1 MQAKCSRGAVCWGV
15 HETPN
20 PPPALRPLCS
30 CRCFGCRHCCL
41 QPLAF
46 CCYPEPCCPWLQEV
60 PRPSPRPP
68 RAPPM
73 SPARSLR
80 PLSPAPTRRSPRRSP
95 GGDFSVKRGKVLM
108 KGEMGERLPVLP
120 ACLWAASA
128 KIRVMGPLKGALSS
142 LSGLWWRSASQPAST
157 LSLRLHPCESIRGW
171 RVNLTQRTDW
181 QSFTLRE
188 IFAFATLS
196 SFPFQL

>member
-1 MQAKCSRGAVCWGV
+1 MVSGMFSFGMQKREGLSVYASEMLRGAVCWGV
-15 HETPN
+15 DETPN

-60 PRPSPRPP
+60 PRPSPRRP

-80 PLSPAPTRRSPRRSP
+80 PLSPAPTRRSQRRSP

-108 KGEMGERLPVLP
+108 KGELGERLPLLP

-128 KIRVMGPLKGALSS
+128 KIGSW
-142 LSGLWWRSASQPAST
+142 GL
-157 LSLRLHPCESIRGW
+157 
-171 RVNLTQRTDW
+171 
-181 QSFTLRE
+181 
-188 IFAFATLS
+188 
-196 SFPFQL
+196 

>member
-1 MQAKCSRGAVCWGV
+1 MFMQAKCSGVQFCWGV
-15 HETPN
+15 YTTPN

-60 PRPSPRPP
+60 PRPSPRRP

-108 KGEMGERLPVLP
+108 KGELGERLPLLP
-120 ACLWAASA
+120 ACLWEFLPVQKSGHGAFKRCSLFTFRAVVEKRLAA
-128 KIRVMGPLKGALSS
+128 
-142 LSGLWWRSASQPAST
+142 
-157 LSLRLHPCESIRGW
+157 C
-171 RVNLTQRTDW
+171 VNLVPQIT
-181 QSFTLRE
+181 SM
-188 IFAFATLS
+188 
-196 SFPFQL
+196 

>member
-1 MQAKCSRGAVCWGV
+1 MGAPFPCTSADPGVDWLDPSSPLPPPEAGQTGPRGSKDWLALEVRVVRLLLSRGLRCFLITWLL
-15 HETPN
+15 P
-20 PPPALRPLCS
+20 RPLCS

-60 PRPSPRPP
+60 PRPSPRRP

-95 GGDFSVKRGKVLM
+95 GGDFSVKRGKGCG
-108 KGEMGERLPVLP
+108 GEAP
-120 ACLWAASA
+120 
-128 KIRVMGPLKGALSS
+128 SS
-142 LSGLWWRSASQPAST
+142 LRQPCPSDYIH
-157 LSLRLHPCESIRGW
+157 L
-171 RVNLTQRTDW
+171 
-181 QSFTLRE
+181 
-188 IFAFATLS
+188 
-196 SFPFQL
+196 